1 MELIAVSQTIR
12 YIHEKKLELALA
24 DQEYVAQFVFRT
36 GDLEL
41 TNKLIEELIQPV
53 ADKNRIRQRFE
64 TMVEPHSDW
73 LQKSEELLIAL
84 LLYQIQAEKAV
95 KLLSGLLS
103 NCHAPMMEESEN
115 HAAMEREENKKERNR
130 EEQYI
135 EEEAYVRRDTTGS
148 TDYPSRI

>member
-12 YIHEKKLELALA
+12 HIHEKKFELTLP
-24 DQEYVAQFVFRT
+24 DQEFVAQFVFRT

-53 ADKNRIRQRFE
+53 ADKNRIRQKFE
-64 TMVEPHSDW
+64 TMVDPPSDW

-84 LLYQIQAEKAV
+84 LLYQIQEEKEV

-103 NCHAPMMEESEN
+103 DCHAPMTEESEN
-115 HAAMEREENKKERNR
+115 HAAMEKEENERERKKE
-130 EEQYI
+130 EQFI

-148 TDYPSRI
+148 TDYPSRL

>member
-12 YIHEKKLELALA
+12 HIHEKKLELTLP
-24 DQEYVAQFVFRT
+24 DQEFVAQFVFRT

-41 TNKLIEELIQPV
+41 TNKLIEELIQSV
-53 ADKNRIRQRFE
+53 ADKNRIRQKFE
-64 TMVEPHSDW
+64 TMVDLPSDW

-84 LLYQIQAEKAV
+84 LLYQIQEEKAV

-103 NCHAPMMEESEN
+103 DCHVPMSEESEN
-115 HAAMEREENKKERNR
+115 HVAMEKEENEREREE
-130 EEQYI
+130 QFI

-148 TDYPSRI
+148 TDYPSRL